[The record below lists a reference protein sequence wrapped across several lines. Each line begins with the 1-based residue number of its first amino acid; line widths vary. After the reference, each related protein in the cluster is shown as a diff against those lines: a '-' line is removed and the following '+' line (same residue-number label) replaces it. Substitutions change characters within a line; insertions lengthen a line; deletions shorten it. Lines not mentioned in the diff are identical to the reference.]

1 MVLVGWALLGIA
13 LGAAGT
19 ELLRAN
25 KPKLVEKVEDAA
37 RRFVDSFLPSESADK
52 QDEDE
57 AKNACDDDAS

>member
-1 MVLVGWALLGIA
+1 MVLLGWALLGIA
-13 LGAAGT
+13 LGAAGA
-19 ELLRAN
+19 EILRAG

-52 QDEDE
+52 KGQDE